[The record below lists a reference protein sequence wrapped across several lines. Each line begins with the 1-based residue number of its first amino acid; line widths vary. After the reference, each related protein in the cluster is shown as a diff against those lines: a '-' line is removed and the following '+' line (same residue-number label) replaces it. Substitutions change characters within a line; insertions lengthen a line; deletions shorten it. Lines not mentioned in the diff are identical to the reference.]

1 MEEKQTSG
9 CAFKVFI
16 VALFGFVLFIIG
28 FIVFYVALGWSTFKF
43 AKEKIIENKE
53 IVQPFEK
60 ELWQNKYMD
69 KHKSFRANMLYDIQ
83 YNYLKKGISKDS
95 VLMLL
100 GKPDSISNQNIIY
113 FVGYTLNEKEQKETN
128 LFILNFDN
136 NNKLINEFD
145 KNLE

>member
-16 VALFGFVLFIIG
+16 FALFGFVIFIIG

-53 IVQPFEK
+53 IVQPFDK

-69 KHKSFRANMLYDIQ
+69 KHKSFRAKMLNDIQ
-83 YNYLKKGISKDS
+83 CNYLNKGIPKDS
-95 VLMLL
+95 VLILL
-100 GKPDSISNQNIIY
+100 GNPDSISNQSIIY
-113 FVGYTLNEKEQKETN
+113 FVGYTMNENEQKETN

-136 NNKLINEFD
+136 NNRLTNEFD

>member
-16 VALFGFVLFIIG
+16 FALFGFVLFIIG

-69 KHKSFRANMLYDIQ
+69 KHKSFRAKMLNDIQ
-83 YNYLKKGISKDS
+83 YNYLNKGITKDS

-100 GKPDSISNQNIIY
+100 GNPDSISNQSIIY
-113 FVGYTLNEKEQKETN
+113 FVGYTMNENEQKETN

-136 NNKLINEFD
+136 NNRLTNEFD

>member
-16 VALFGFVLFIIG
+16 IALFGFVLFIVG

-43 AKEKIIENKE
+43 AKDKIIENKE

-69 KHKSFRANMLYDIQ
+69 KYKSFRANMLYDIQ

-100 GKPDSISNQNIIY
+100 GEPDSISNQNIIY
-113 FVGYTLNEKEQKETN
+113 FVGYTLNEEKQKETN

-136 NNKLINEFD
+136 NNKLTNEFD
-145 KNLE
+145 KNLK

>member
-16 VALFGFVLFIIG
+16 FALFGFVLFIIG

-53 IVQPFEK
+53 IVQPFDK

-69 KHKSFRANMLYDIQ
+69 KNKSFRSKMLNDIQ
-83 YNYLKKGISKDS
+83 YNYLKKGIPKDS

-100 GKPDSISNQNIIY
+100 GNPDSISNQSIIY
-113 FVGYTLNEKEQKETN
+113 FVGYTMNESEQKETN

-136 NNKLINEFD
+136 NNRLTNEFD